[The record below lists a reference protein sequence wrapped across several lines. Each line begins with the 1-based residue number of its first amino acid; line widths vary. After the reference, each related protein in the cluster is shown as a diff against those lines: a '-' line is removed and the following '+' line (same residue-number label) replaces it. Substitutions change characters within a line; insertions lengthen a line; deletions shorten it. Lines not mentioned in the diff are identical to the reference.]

1 MVLREGGEE
10 GTAERCP
17 MQRKMHRPW
26 DSQSYISLF
35 CYFQARW
42 PWEITFQGY
51 HRTEVAYTNRLSH
64 TLACSRCSVDSS
76 DYTPGLWSDRVNPY
90 LWFPFTLLSVLSTE
104 SLDHFFQEADIDFF
118 HGRKQSSC
126 IFARVVSMSAT
137 GLLIGG
143 ANVFPN
149 LRRWWLE
156 CLALG
161 YI

>member
-1 MVLREGGEE
+1 MVKYPMVLKEGGEE

-26 DSQSYISLF
+26 DSQSYISLL
-35 CYFQARW
+35 CYFQAMW

-51 HRTEVAYTNRLSH
+51 HRTEVAYTNCLSH

-76 DYTPGLWSDRVNPY
+76 DYTPGLWSDRVYPY

-118 HGRKQSSC
+118 SWAETVFLHLCQSCQHVCHRTVDRRCKC
-126 IFARVVSMSAT
+126 IS
-137 GLLIGG
+137 
-143 ANVFPN
+143 
-149 LRRWWLE
+149 
-156 CLALG
+156 
-161 YI
+161 

>member
-1 MVLREGGEE
+1 MVKYPMVLKEGGEE

-26 DSQSYISLF
+26 DSQSYISLL
-35 CYFQARW
+35 CYFQAMW

-51 HRTEVAYTNRLSH
+51 HRTEVAYTNCLSH

-118 HGRKQSSC
+118 SWAETVFLHLCQSCQHVCHRTVDRRCKC
-126 IFARVVSMSAT
+126 IS
-137 GLLIGG
+137 
-143 ANVFPN
+143 
-149 LRRWWLE
+149 
-156 CLALG
+156 
-161 YI
+161 